1 VRSIEKTFTQLESH
15 LQALIEGGSARF
27 FPSMQSTGDLTNR
40 FVIALHQHLRSDT
53 DGNWVVPSNFEL
65 HLYPSEAEKISSDPS
80 ALDGVSDAL
89 HQAGE
94 EAGLTFYHSPQILIV
109 PDENVLQG
117 DMRIFAYHDT
127 EDLPHTMAMEA
138 PLDQD
143 QEEIP
148 INAFLIVDGTQLFT
162 LEQTV
167 INIGRRADNHLVI
180 DDSRI
185 SRLHAQ
191 IRLIHGQF
199 VIFDL
204 GSTGGTYVNN
214 QPVNEHALRPGDVI
228 SLAGIPLVFGQDTN
242 LHGETQKFAWP
253 SD

>member
-1 VRSIEKTFTQLESH
+1 MRSIELTFAQLESH
-15 LQALIEGGSARF
+15 LQALIEGSSARL
-27 FPSMQSTGDLTNR
+27 FPSMQSTGDLTNS
-40 FVIALHQHLRSDT
+40 FVMALQQHLRSDK
-53 DGNWVVPSNFEL
+53 DGNWVAPSNFEL
-65 HLYPSEAEKISSDPS
+65 HLHPSEAEKISSDPS
-80 ALDGVSDAL
+80 ALDRVSNAL
-89 HQAGE
+89 QQAGE
-94 EAGLTFYHSPQILIV
+94 EAGLTFYHLPQIQIV
-109 PDENVLQG
+109 PDEQVLRG
-117 DMRIFAYHDT
+117 DMQISAYHDP

-138 PLDQD
+138 SLDLDQED
-143 QEEIP
+143 IP
-148 INAFLIVDGTQLFT
+148 TNAFLIVDGTQLFT

-228 SLAGIPLVFGQDTN
+228 TLAGIPIVFGQDTN
-242 LHGETQKFAWP
+242 LHGETQKFA
-253 SD
+253 